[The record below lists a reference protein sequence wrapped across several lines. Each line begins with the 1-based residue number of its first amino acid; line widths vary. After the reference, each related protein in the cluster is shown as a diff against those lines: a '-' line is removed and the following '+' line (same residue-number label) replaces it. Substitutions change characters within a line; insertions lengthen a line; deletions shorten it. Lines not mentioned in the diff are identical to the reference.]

1 MLPDRGSILLLVI
14 AVGSFTVL
22 VVRHS
27 FNSHLEVPIRKSCGV
42 SKVQCLG
49 CLFWSHLWPD
59 ILIIQGKSH
68 FYFFNHTLSD
78 PSPYALTVVSEKQL
92 NYTAPWCA
100 CMLLSHTVG
109 NPEKLMSG
117 GKMMR
122 DKGRG
127 KTEQIIKRNE
137 EREEKNHKRG

>member
-1 MLPDRGSILLLVI
+1 M
-14 AVGSFTVL
+14 
-22 VVRHS
+22 
-27 FNSHLEVPIRKSCGV
+27 
-42 SKVQCLG
+42 
-49 CLFWSHLWPD
+49 
-59 ILIIQGKSH
+59 
-68 FYFFNHTLSD
+68 
-78 PSPYALTVVSEKQL
+78 
-92 NYTAPWCA
+92 APWCA

-137 EREEKNHKRG
+137 EREEKKHKGIGEVNTQNVLLVFAVQLSAG